1 MSPLLFHIFLHI
13 LSYISP
19 ERVSWLVSVP
29 QILVPLDVS
38 TLPLPV
44 PFAWSTSS
52 STCYASCLQNISLP
66 QQVLNRYPLLLW
78 FLPFHAMFTFT
89 LSLFYGN
96 SSIPSRA
103 TFGCLKNSLTLITQ
117 LWLSPTN
124 VSPLLSCQLVI
135 STFLH
140 LSPYPSPYPKPLSLL
155 FILSRY
161 QTFFSYLLSPGEH
174 LVPVSHAHCFIMV
187 IHSYCFCFLMSIFS
201 LI

>member
-1 MSPLLFHIFLHI
+1 MHKDTSQVEIHFITFSVANTPLHLYTALLLF
-13 LSYISP
+13 
-19 ERVSWLVSVP
+19 
-29 QILVPLDVS
+29 
-38 TLPLPV
+38 
-44 PFAWSTSS
+44 
-52 STCYASCLQNISLP
+52 
-66 QQVLNRYPLLLW
+66 
-78 FLPFHAMFTFT
+78 FT

-161 QTFFSYLLSPGEH
+161 QTFFSYLLSPVEH
-174 LVPVSHAHCFIMV
+174 LVPVSHADCFIMV
-187 IHSYCFCFLMSIFS
+187 IHSYCFSFLMSIFS

>member
-1 MSPLLFHIFLHI
+1 
-13 LSYISP
+13 
-19 ERVSWLVSVP
+19 
-29 QILVPLDVS
+29 
-38 TLPLPV
+38 
-44 PFAWSTSS
+44 
-52 STCYASCLQNISLP
+52 
-66 QQVLNRYPLLLW
+66 
-78 FLPFHAMFTFT
+78 MFTFT

-117 LWLSPTN
+117 HWLSPTN

-161 QTFFSYLLSPGEH
+161 QTFFSYLLSPGDH
-174 LVPVSHAHCFIMV
+174 LVPVSHADCFIMV
-187 IHSYCFCFLMSIFS
+187 IHSYCFRFWCPFSPWSKFLLNWLGCRIVSPSTLPSTSSIVLFFPYYVNSVAVIMTYINALSKTSADKVFRVVRTFVCLQLVFYILLCFP
-201 LI
+201 